1 MLLLSVFHS
10 SLAKRMSCFSRY
22 IFNDSVIM
30 IQILSFSL
38 IKLDVV
44 LDVHSFLNKTNWKS
58 SHLISVDVSF
68 SVTEE

>member
-1 MLLLSVFHS
+1 
-10 SLAKRMSCFSRY
+10 
-22 IFNDSVIM
+22 M